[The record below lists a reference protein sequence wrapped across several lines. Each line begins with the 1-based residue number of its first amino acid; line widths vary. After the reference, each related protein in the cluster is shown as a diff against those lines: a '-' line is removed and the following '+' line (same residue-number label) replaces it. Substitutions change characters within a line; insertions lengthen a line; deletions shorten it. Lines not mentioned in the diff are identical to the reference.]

1 MLKTSFEH
9 RHASSMSRID
19 WLIFAAGCL
28 AWAFA
33 LGSFIVLMITVGD

>member
-19 WLIFAAGCL
+19 WIFVAAGCL

-33 LGSFIVLMITVGD
+33 LGSFVALLITVSD